1 MENQHVYQ
9 QNQLV
14 AEATSVE
21 RANFYK
27 HTYGHVA
34 GGVLVFVLIESLLL
48 KSETLVNFMLTLTQG
63 YLWLILLAGFMGV
76 TWVAQKMAYG
86 SVSKSKQYLGYLLY
100 IIAEAVIF
108 VPLLFVA
115 INYSGGLYV
124 IKQAAVVTGGLFIGL
139 SAIVFLTKADFSVL
153 KGALTIGF
161 FLAIGLIVAGMLFGF
176 DLGLWFSVGMCAL
189 AGGAILYNTH
199 QLKYEFGTQQYV
211 AAALSLFAS
220 LMLLFWY
227 ILRIFMSRD

>member
-1 MENQHVYQ
+1 MENQHVYH

-14 AEATSVE
+14 AEATSAE
-21 RANFYK
+21 RATFYK

-48 KSETLVNFMLTLTQG
+48 KSDALVNFMLSLTQG

-86 SVSKSKQYLGYLLY
+86 SVSKSQQYLGYLLY
-100 IIAEAVIF
+100 IIAEAFIF
-108 VPLLFVA
+108 IPFLAVA
-115 INYSGGLYV
+115 
-124 IKQAAVVTGGLFIGL
+124 GGLFIGL
-139 SAIVFLTKADFSVL
+139 SAIVFLTKADFSIL
-153 KGALTIGF
+153 RGALTIGF
-161 FLAIGLIVAGMLFGF
+161 FLALGLIIAGMLFGF

>member
-1 MENQHVYQ
+1 MENQHVYH

-14 AEATSVE
+14 AEATSAE
-21 RANFYK
+21 RATFYK

-48 KSETLVNFMLTLTQG
+48 KSDALVNFMLSLTQG

-86 SVSKSKQYLGYLLY
+86 SVSKSQQYLGYLLY
-100 IIAEAVIF
+100 IIAEAFIF
-108 VPLLFVA
+108 IPLLAVA
-115 INYSGGLYV
+115 LNYGGTFV

-139 SAIVFLTKADFSVL
+139 SAIVFLTKADFSIL
-153 KGALTIGF
+153 IGALTIGF
-161 FLAIGLIVAGMLFGF
+161 FLALGLIIAGMLFGF

>member
-1 MENQHVYQ
+1 MENQQLYQ

-14 AEATSVE
+14 ADATSVE

-34 GGVLVFVLIESLLL
+34 GGVLVFVLIESLML
-48 KSETLVNFMLTLTQG
+48 KSEALVSFMLSLTSG
-63 YLWLILLAGFMGV
+63 YLWLILLAGFMGI

-86 SVSKSKQYLGYLLY
+86 SISKSKQYLGYFLY
-100 IIAEAVIF
+100 IVAEALIF
-108 VPLLFVA
+108 VPMLYIAL
-115 INYSGGLYV
+115 YYGGTYV

-139 SAIVFLTKADFSVL
+139 SAIVFLTKADFSIL

>member
-1 MENQHVYQ
+1 MENQQFYNA
-9 QNQLV
+9 NQLV
-14 AEATSVE
+14 ADATNAE
-21 RANFYK
+21 RASFYK

-34 GGVLVFVLIESLLL
+34 GGVLLFVIIESLLL
-48 KSETLVNFMLTLTQG
+48 QIDPLVNFMLSLTQG
-63 YLWLILLAGFMGV
+63 YLWLALLGGFMGI

-86 SVSKSKQYLGYLLY
+86 SLAKSKQYLGYFLY
-100 IIAEAVIF
+100 IVAEALIF
-108 VPLLFVA
+108 VPMLYIAL
-115 INYSGGLYV
+115 YYGGTFV

-161 FLAIGLIVAGMLFGF
+161 FLAIGLIIAGMLFGF

-199 QLKYEFGTQQYV
+199 QLRYEFGTQQYI

>member
-1 MENQHVYQ
+1 MENQHVY

-14 AEATSVE
+14 AEATTAE
-21 RANFYK
+21 RSAFYK

-34 GGVLVFVLIESLLL
+34 GGVLVFVLIESLML
-48 KSETLVNFMLTLTQG
+48 KSEALVSFMLSLTSG
-63 YLWLILLAGFMGV
+63 YLWLILLAGFMGI
-76 TWVAQKMAYG
+76 TWVAQKMAYE
-86 SVSKSKQYLGYLLY
+86 SISKSKQYLGYFLY
-100 IIAEAVIF
+100 IIAEALIF
-108 VPLLFVA
+108 VPMLYIALH
-115 INYSGGLYV
+115 YGGTYV
-124 IKQAAVVTGGLFIGL
+124 IKQAAVVTGGLFVGL

-153 KGALTIGF
+153 RGALTLGF
-161 FLAIGLIVAGMLFGF
+161 FLAIGLVIAGMLFGF
-176 DLGLWFSVGMCAL
+176 DLGLWFSVAMCAL

>member
-1 MENQHVYQ
+1 MENQHIY

-14 AEATSVE
+14 AEATDVE
-21 RANFYK
+21 RSTFYK

-34 GGVLVFVLIESLLL
+34 GGVLVFILIESMLLQ
-48 KSETLVNFMLTLTQG
+48 SETLVRFMLSLTQG
-63 YLWLILLAGFMGV
+63 YLWLVLLGGFMGV
-76 TWVAQKMAYG
+76 TWFAQKMAYG
-86 SVSKSKQYLGYLLY
+86 SISKSKQYLGYLLF
-100 IIAEAVIF
+100 IIAEAFIF
-108 VPLLFVA
+108 VPLLVIA
-115 INYSGGLYV
+115 LNYGGTFV

-153 KGALTIGF
+153 RGALTIGF
-161 FLAIGLIVAGMLFGF
+161 FLAIGLVVAGMLFGF
-176 DLGLWFSVGMCAL
+176 DLGLWFSVAMCAL

>member
-1 MENQHVYQ
+1 MENQHVYH

-14 AEATSVE
+14 AEATSAE
-21 RANFYK
+21 RATFYK

-48 KSETLVNFMLTLTQG
+48 KSDALVNFMLSLTQG

-86 SVSKSKQYLGYLLY
+86 SVSKSQQYLGYLLY
-100 IIAEAVIF
+100 IIAEAFIF
-108 VPLLFVA
+108 IPLLAVA
-115 INYSGGLYV
+115 LNYGGTFV

-139 SAIVFLTKADFSVL
+139 SAIVFLTKADFASWR
-153 KGALTIGF
+153 GALTIGF
-161 FLAIGLIVAGMLFGF
+161 FLALGLIIAGMLFGF

>member
-1 MENQHVYQ
+1 MENQQVYH

-14 AEATSVE
+14 AEATSAE
-21 RANFYK
+21 RATFYK

-48 KSETLVNFMLTLTQG
+48 KSDALVNFMLSLTQG

-86 SVSKSKQYLGYLLY
+86 SVSKSQQYLGYLLY
-100 IIAEAVIF
+100 IIAEAFIF
-108 VPLLFVA
+108 IPLLA
-115 INYSGGLYV
+115 IALNYGGTFV

-139 SAIVFLTKADFSVL
+139 SAIVFLTKADFSIL
-153 KGALTIGF
+153 RGALTIGF
-161 FLAIGLIVAGMLFGF
+161 FLALGLIIAGMLFGF

>member
-1 MENQHVYQ
+1 MENQHVYH

-14 AEATSVE
+14 AEATSAE
-21 RANFYK
+21 RATFYK

-48 KSETLVNFMLTLTQG
+48 KSDALVNFMLSLTQG
-63 YLWLILLAGFMGV
+63 YLWLILLAGSMGA

-86 SVSKSKQYLGYLLY
+86 TVSKSQQYLGYLLY
-100 IIAEAVIF
+100 IIAEAFIF
-108 VPLLFVA
+108 IPLLAVA
-115 INYSGGLYV
+115 LNYGGTFV

-139 SAIVFLTKADFSVL
+139 SAIVFLTKADFSIL
-153 KGALTIGF
+153 RGALTIGF
-161 FLAIGLIVAGMLFGF
+161 FLALGLIIAGMLFGF

-189 AGGAILYNTH
+189 AGGAILYNTQ

>member
-1 MENQHVYQ
+1 MENQHVYH

-14 AEATSVE
+14 AEATSAE
-21 RANFYK
+21 RATFYK

-48 KSETLVNFMLTLTQG
+48 KSDALVNFMLSLTQG

-76 TWVAQKMAYG
+76 TWVAQQMAYG
-86 SVSKSKQYLGYLLY
+86 SVSKSQQYLGYLLY
-100 IIAEAVIF
+100 IIAEAFIF
-108 VPLLFVA
+108 IPLLAVA
-115 INYSGGLYV
+115 LNYGGTFV

-139 SAIVFLTKADFSVL
+139 SAIVFLTKADFSIL
-153 KGALTIGF
+153 RGALTIGF
-161 FLAIGLIVAGMLFGF
+161 FLALGLIIAGMLFGF

>member
-1 MENQHVYQ
+1 MANQHVYH

-14 AEATSVE
+14 AEATSAE
-21 RANFYK
+21 RATFYK

-48 KSETLVNFMLTLTQG
+48 KSDALVNFMLSLTQG

-86 SVSKSKQYLGYLLY
+86 SVSKSQQYLGYLLY
-100 IIAEAVIF
+100 IIAEAFIF
-108 VPLLFVA
+108 IPLLAVA
-115 INYSGGLYV
+115 LNYGGTFV

-139 SAIVFLTKADFSVL
+139 SAIVFLTKADFSIL
-153 KGALTIGF
+153 RGALTIGF
-161 FLAIGLIVAGMLFGF
+161 FLALGLIIAGMLFGF

>member
-1 MENQHVYQ
+1 MENQHVYH

-14 AEATSVE
+14 AEATSAE
-21 RANFYK
+21 RATFYK

-48 KSETLVNFMLTLTQG
+48 KSDALVNFMLSLTQG

-86 SVSKSKQYLGYLLY
+86 SVSKSQQYLGYLLY
-100 IIAEAVIF
+100 IIAEAFIF
-108 VPLLFVA
+108 IPLLAVA
-115 INYSGGLYV
+115 LNYGGTFV

-139 SAIVFLTKADFSVL
+139 SAIVFLTKADFSIL
-153 KGALTIGF
+153 RGALTIGF
-161 FLAIGLIVAGMLFGF
+161 FLALGLIIAGMLFGF

-199 QLKYEFGTQQYV
+199 QL
-211 AAALSLFAS
+211 
-220 LMLLFWY
+220 
-227 ILRIFMSRD
+227 

>member
-1 MENQHVYQ
+1 MEDQHVYQ

-14 AEATSVE
+14 AEATSAE

-34 GGVLVFVLIESLLL
+34 GGVLVFVLIESLML
-48 KSETLVNFMLTLTQG
+48 KSEALVSFMLSLTSG
-63 YLWLILLAGFMGV
+63 YLWLILLAGFMGI

-86 SVSKSKQYLGYLLY
+86 SISKSKQYLGYLLY
-100 IIAEAVIF
+100 IALIF
-108 VPLLFVA
+108 VPMLYIALH
-115 INYSGGLYV
+115 YGGTYV
-124 IKQAAVVTGGLFIGL
+124 IKQAAVVTGGLFVGL
-139 SAIVFLTKADFSVL
+139 SAIVFFTKADFSVL

-161 FLAIGLIVAGMLFGF
+161 FLAIGLIIAGMLFGF